1 MTRICLP
8 QIMTLLVLLLSGCT
22 SKGPINS
29 LKFDNRFTGV
39 ISSAE
44 NILLYGPTEVR
55 VGTYME
61 NEIKMVPSY
70 NGVMV
75 LTNHA
80 IRFLHWDAEEKNY
93 RVQVHLPYT
102 DLKQAKYEFNTLI
115 SSFVAVRATNGDA
128 FAFMLSDEMVKVTY
142 RFLMMGKAGHLS
154 IPT

>member
-1 MTRICLP
+1 MTL
-8 QIMTLLVLLLSGCT
+8 LLVLLLNGCA

-29 LKFDNRFTGV
+29 PNFDNRFTEI

-44 NILLYGPTEVR
+44 NILLYSPTQVR

-61 NEIKMVPSY
+61 AEIKMIPSY

-93 RVQVHLPYT
+93 RIQVYLPYT

-115 SSFVAVRATNGDA
+115 SSFVAVRATNGEA
-128 FAFMLSDEMVKVTY
+128 FAFMLSDEMIKLTY
-142 RFLMMGKAGHLS
+142 RFLMMGQAGHLNAQK
-154 IPT
+154 